1 MHKKFTTVKNFNKN
15 IKRKERKKH
24 DERGRADRRAYYK
37 AWRAAN
43 PEKVKA
49 NNARYWERKA
59 ERERKKAGEQNERE
73 TVTS

>member
-1 MHKKFTTVKNFNKN
+1 MTNEAAEK
-15 IKRKERKKH
+15 
-24 DERGRADRRAYYK
+24 RRAYYR

-43 PEKVKA
+43 PE
-49 NNARYWERKA
+49 A

>member
-1 MHKKFTTVKNFNKN
+1 MTNEAAEK
-15 IKRKERKKH
+15 
-24 DERGRADRRAYYK
+24 RRAYYK

-59 ERERKKAGEQNERE
+59 ERERKKAGEQNEWE

>member
-1 MHKKFTTVKNFNKN
+1 MTNEAAEK
-15 IKRKERKKH
+15 
-24 DERGRADRRAYYK
+24 RRAYYK

-73 TVTS
+73 TVTSQRPRRGA

>member
-1 MHKKFTTVKNFNKN
+1 MTNEAAEK
-15 IKRKERKKH
+15 
-24 DERGRADRRAYYK
+24 RRAYYK

-59 ERERKKAGEQNERE
+59 ERQERRCAPAKKTGQDEILQ
-73 TVTS
+73 SK

>member
-1 MHKKFTTVKNFNKN
+1 MTN
-15 IKRKERKKH
+15 EAA
-24 DERGRADRRAYYK
+24 EMRRAYYK

>member
-1 MHKKFTTVKNFNKN
+1 MTNEAKE
-15 IKRKERKKH
+15 KRRE
-24 DERGRADRRAYYK
+24 YYR

-59 ERERKKAGEQNERE
+59 ERERQAAGEENGRE
-73 TVTS
+73 TASI